1 MVNSLKQ
8 WATEVTTGSARHWH
22 WVALAAAVLLGRG
35 C

>member
-8 WATEVTTGSARHWH
+8 WVTEVTTGTAHRWH
-22 WVALAAAVLLGRG
+22 WVALAAMFILGRG

>member
-8 WATEVTTGSARHWH
+8 WTTEVTTGSARHWH
-22 WVALAAAVLLGRG
+22 WVALVAAFVIGGG